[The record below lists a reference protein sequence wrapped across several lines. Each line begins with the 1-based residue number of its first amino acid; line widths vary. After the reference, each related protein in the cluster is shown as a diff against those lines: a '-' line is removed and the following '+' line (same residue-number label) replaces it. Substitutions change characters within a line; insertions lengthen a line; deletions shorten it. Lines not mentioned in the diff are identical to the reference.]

1 MQIVN
6 GYKIGPRVNLR
17 NANLRDTDLSGADL
31 RGANLRGADISD
43 ASLQGADLR
52 WANLSKAHLFGAN
65 LSEANLRGAIW
76 DSTTKWPKGAAP
88 RLSKALAK
96 AMPNNQTEAGWLPD
110 PLGRYQYRYWQGGEW
125 SGHVSADGVTALDP
139 LDTLEASGE
148 IAAGNMNPR
157 KAIEAGFDNYTNF
170 SGRATRAQFF
180 YWHLFTFLLAIILS
194 IPAPAPIEIIVG
206 GLYLFALIPTL
217 SIAFRRMHDSG
228 HSAWWIFCP
237 IMNIVFYCTASD
249 PLMNAYGPALVAH
262 KSAMPTRSV
271 PT

>member
-1 MQIVN
+1 MN

-52 WANLSKAHLFGAN
+52 WANLSKAHLFGADLFGAN
-65 LSEANLRGAIW
+65 LSEANSRAAIW
-76 DSTTKWPKGAAP
+76 DSNTKWP
-88 RLSKALAK
+88 
-96 AMPNNQTEAGWLPD
+96 
-110 PLGRYQYRYWQGGEW
+110 QGFTPP
-125 SGHVSADGVTALDP
+125 SLTD
-139 LDTLEASGE
+139 
-148 IAAGNMNPR
+148 AGNMNPL
-157 KAIEAGFDNYTNF
+157 KAIETGFDKYTNF
-170 SGRATRAQFF
+170 YGRTTRAQFF
-180 YWHLFTFLLAIILS
+180 YWYLFTFLLASILS
-194 IPAPAPIEIIVG
+194 IPAPAPIELIVG
-206 GLYLFALIPTL
+206 VLYLFALIPTL